1 VPVTLPLRVTVDGAD
16 VAAGAV
22 IEIRATGLRARVDR
36 AMRPG
41 TAARLAVSLPDGAPP
56 VDALALAVR
65 SDGEHVVAFWFLDLT
80 PTDISR
86 LLARASA
93 AR

>member
-65 SDGEHVVAFWFLDLT
+65 SDGEHVAFWFLDLT